1 MLEQKLNDIILS
13 VEQQINLVKIK
24 IKHNK
29 KDLKKLKNMNKD
41 SVYLDIN
48 RIQEDEL
55 KLTTEINETKD
66 RLNKLKKVLYRLKVC
81 ERILNNE
88 EELFECQSIH
98 NPRRSI
104 LDKIDITYF
113 HDISPP
119 FLEKEKR

>member
-48 RIQEDEL
+48 RIQEDEV
-55 KLTTEINETKD
+55 KLTEEISEAKEKIK
-66 RLNKLKKVLYRLKVC
+66 NKKKVLYRLNVA
-81 ERILNNE
+81 
-88 EELFECQSIH
+88 
-98 NPRRSI
+98 
-104 LDKIDITYF
+104 LDLLK
-113 HDISPP
+113 
-119 FLEKEKR
+119 

>member
-66 RLNKLKKVLYRLKVC
+66 RLNKLKKVLYRLNKVMDL
-81 ERILNNE
+81 LN
-88 EELFECQSIH
+88 
-98 NPRRSI
+98 
-104 LDKIDITYF
+104 
-113 HDISPP
+113 
-119 FLEKEKR
+119 

>member
-48 RIQEDEL
+48 RIQEDEQKL
-55 KLTTEINETKD
+55 KNEISKLD
-66 RLNKLKKVLYRLKVC
+66 IRLNKLKKILYRLNVC

-88 EELFECQSIH
+88 EV
-98 NPRRSI
+98 
-104 LDKIDITYF
+104 
-113 HDISPP
+113 
-119 FLEKEKR
+119 